1 MKIKFTV
8 TSDLHKFTVISL
20 NSYHGITTPEGKD
33 QNLEGLFNIPWFF
46 GELSRENA
54 TEILNKAV
62 KNDGESW
69 HKKDALFRDRLR

>member
-1 MKIKFTV
+1 MA
-8 TSDLHKFTVISL
+8 SQSL
-20 NSYHGITTPEGKD
+20 ID